1 MDQVANA
8 LATLPDLTAFEL
20 SGMQWGSSKRNDD
33 DSKRVWQSAP
43 LSTAFTARP
52 DDATIDAEEFFLPY

>member
-20 SGMQWGSSKRNDD
+20 SGMQWGSSKREDD
-33 DSKRVWQSAP
+33 SSKRVWQSAP
-43 LSTAFTARP
+43 LTTAFVRP
-52 DDATIDAEEFFLPY
+52 DESADAEVFLQY

>member
-20 SGMQWGSSKRNDD
+20 SGMQWGSSKREDD
-33 DSKRVWQSAP
+33 SSKRVWQSAP
-43 LSTAFTARP
+43 LTTFNRP
-52 DDATIDAEEFFLPY
+52 DDTSLDSEVFLQY